1 MSETNETPQ
10 KSPKFSLDKLPRTSE
25 GRFFSLFI
33 ALAVL
38 RWSIGITSFQMNELK
53 VKREIAAAKK
63 AEDDAKALRLKAL
76 NVAYTNS
83 KFNGFEYHSGGDF
96 RYKFDTKSNCKGSR
110 SCAFPIILSKY
121 NCDSVDLTFTFTKAS
136 GDIVST
142 VNTSESYVSSLSL
155 MELYIESSNN
165 KDIDYVNFVS
175 ATCNGKSY

>member
-1 MSETNETPQ
+1 MTETNETPQ

-38 RWSIGITSFQMNELK
+38 SWSIGIASFQINELK

-63 AEDDAKALRLKAL
+63 AEDDAKALRFKDL
-76 NVAYTNS
+76 S
-83 KFNGFEYHSGGDF
+83 KQFSSSKYNDFEYHTDGNF
-96 RYKFDTKSNCKGSR
+96 RYKYDTKSNCKGSR
-110 SCAFPIILSKY
+110 DCAFPIILSKF
-121 NCDSVDLTFTFTKAS
+121 NCESVDLTFTFTKAS

-155 MELYIESSNN
+155 MELYIESNNN
-165 KDIDYVNFVS
+165 KDTDYVNLVS